1 MFAWYPP
8 QFSSNLSAF
17 IQNLPCLSNIWRVLY
32 ITIIQN
38 KNFSNELFLFGCNVS
53 EFFKHHSHPK
63 SESSFTFPIV
73 DVGGGYDRIQSNVC
87 YAKSG
92 LWQRFKKEKKMSSFI
107 CPFLKEEIK
116 GLNKNLL
123 ESIPLQNH
131 IPDRC
136 VTSCYSSPFCFTPF
150 IPLTGAELHGMRWLF
165 PDVNICILKTLPSFE
180 ECNGYPHRDIR
191 ETFEVSALLPAFVF
205 WACNMNE

>member
-1 MFAWYPP
+1 MSCWL
-8 QFSSNLSAF
+8 Q
-17 IQNLPCLSNIWRVLY
+17 CLRVF
-32 ITIIQN
+32 QR
-38 KNFSNELFLFGCNVS
+38 LFLF
-53 EFFKHHSHPK
+53 KTYRLPLHSLLLLWEK
-63 SESSFTFPIV
+63 N
-73 DVGGGYDRIQSNVC
+73 DRVHVEMCAMLSQDCGWGKN
-87 YAKSG
+87 K
-92 LWQRFKKEKKMSSFI
+92 SSFI
-107 CPFLKEEIK
+107 WPFLKEEIK

-123 ESIPLQNH
+123 ESIPLQQNH

-150 IPLTGAELHGMRWLF
+150 ISLTGAELHGMRRLF
-165 PDVNICILKTLPSFE
+165 SDVNICILKTLPSFE

>member
-1 MFAWYPP
+1 MLF
-8 QFSSNLSAF
+8 Q
-17 IQNLPCLSNIWRVLY
+17 R
-32 ITIIQN
+32 
-38 KNFSNELFLFGCNVS
+38 LFLFKTYRLPLHYLLLLWEKN
-53 EFFKHHSHPK
+53 
-63 SESSFTFPIV
+63 
-73 DVGGGYDRIQSNVC
+73 DRVHVAMCAMLSQDCDWGKN
-87 YAKSG
+87 K
-92 LWQRFKKEKKMSSFI
+92 SSFI
-107 CPFLKEEIK
+107 WPFLKEEIK

-123 ESIPLQNH
+123 ESIPLQQNH

-150 IPLTGAELHGMRWLF
+150 IPLTEAELHGMRRLF
-165 PDVNICILKTLPSFE
+165 SDVNICILKTLPSFE